1 MQTKIAIPLLVAGL
15 ALGGTAAFAADQP
28 PPGGPMGPGHHW
40 RMDKKDMA
48 RRHANRCENRYAHA
62 VGTMAYLETRLSL
75 KDAQKPAFNH
85 WKHVVLASAKKGADQ
100 CAAMKPPAKRPSIVD
115 MAKFREARLEGRLSA
130 LKAQMPALET
140 LTASLDQKQD
150 RILERAIHR
159 LMREGRHGHRGHRGF
174 GHRGMWGHH
183 GMRDHGP
190 MQGPGPDGPGMPG

>member
-1 MQTKIAIPLLVAGL
+1 MQTRYILPIVATL
-15 ALGGTAAFAADQP
+15 ALGTAAAHAADP
-28 PPGGPMGPGHHW
+28 PQRGYGHHW

-48 RRHANRCENRYAHA
+48 ARFKDRCANRYAHA

-159 LMREGRHGHRGHRGF
+159 LMREGRHGHRGFRHHGF
-174 GHRGMWGHH
+174 GHGRMDGPMRGP
-183 GMRDHGP
+183 GP